1 MQVLLEDELLKVLK
15 FIKAFTP
22 EQNDKLARL
31 TARLMANNVVAAKPL
46 TSLYMETLV
55 KDGLAES
62 FMFDVMRAW
71 LKQASINS

>member
-31 TARLMANNVVAAKPL
+31 TARLMANGVVAAKPL
-46 TSLYMETLV
+46 TSLYMEALV

-71 LKQASINS
+71 LKQSSINS